1 MNRMLKKFNT
11 LLHAFWNEKSK
22 QAELVFRNRHI
33 LINKNSFLVSRAI
46 VPDIPELLSLQKK
59 VYPDDNS
66 WNFGVFEAEI
76 KNENKN
82 LYLIMRHE
90 DRLVAFIGAAFDSR
104 ERDVHITN
112 IAVMP
117 TYQRN
122 GLGRY
127 LLRVMIDYT
136 NNLNYRSLSLEVRM
150 SNKPAQALYKS
161 LGFVN
166 YGLKRDYYVS
176 NREDAVDM
184 RYVFSRKGN
193 G

>member
-1 MNRMLKKFNT
+1 MLKKFNT

-66 WNFGVFEAEI
+66 WNLGVFEAEI